1 VKFRVPNW
9 RTLLTA
15 FVVVVT
21 IAAATVVWHRLP
33 TPPDTAGPF
42 DVYGDAGKRIA
53 GRDVAATVTRV
64 RIAREV
70 NSTRAAGI
78 WVVVDTTLE
87 APQSTGL
94 PRSDLVV
101 GPNTYTP
108 TDVFF
113 LDTLQPEISPGISL
127 RGSWVFDVAA
137 ALVEPGVT
145 EPLTLRVWTGYED
158 RWDSRL
164 VIRSP
169 TDDVARLDDVTLEAP
184 VASAS

>member
-1 VKFRVPNW
+1 VKIRIPNS

-15 FVVVVT
+15 VMVVVAIT
-21 IAAATVVWHRLP
+21 AAAVIWHHLP
-33 TPPDTAGPF
+33 TPVDTSGPF
-42 DVYGDAGKRIA
+42 DVHGAAGKRTA
-53 GRDVAATVTRV
+53 GRDVAATVTGV

-70 NSTRAAGI
+70 NSVRPAGI
-78 WVVVDTTLE
+78 WVVVDATLE
-87 APQSTGL
+87 APRSTML

-113 LDTLQPEISPGISL
+113 LDTLQASVSPGIDM
-127 RGSWVFDVAA
+127 RGSWVFDVAPP
-137 ALVEPGVT
+137 LMQPGAN
-145 EPLTLRVWTGYED
+145 EPLTLRVWTDYED

-164 VIRSP
+164 VIDIP
-169 TDDVARLDDVTLEAP
+169 TGDVSRTDAVTLEAP

>member
-1 VKFRVPNW
+1 VKLRFPGW

-21 IAAATVVWHRLP
+21 IAAAAFVWHHLP
-33 TPPDTAGPF
+33 TPTDTAGPF
-42 DVYGDAGKRIA
+42 DVHGDAGKRTA
-53 GRDVAATVTRV
+53 GRNIAATVTGV

-70 NSTRAAGI
+70 NSVRAAGI
-78 WVVVDTTLE
+78 WVVVDTTLD
-87 APQSTGL
+87 APHSTAL
-94 PRSDLVV
+94 PKSDLVV

-113 LDTLQPEISPGISL
+113 LDSLQAQVSPGFNL

-137 ALVEPGVT
+137 PLVEAGAT
-145 EPLTLRVWTGYED
+145 EPVTLRVWTGYED

-164 VIRSP
+164 VIRIP
-169 TDDVARLDDVTLEAP
+169 TGDVARVNAVTLEAP
-184 VASAS
+184 VVSAS

>member
-1 VKFRVPNW
+1 MKIRFPKW

-15 FVVVVT
+15 FLVVVT
-21 IAAATVVWHRLP
+21 IAAAAVVWHHLP
-33 TPPDTAGPF
+33 TPPDTSGPF
-42 DVYGDAGKRIA
+42 DVHGAEGKRTA
-53 GRDVAATVTRV
+53 GRDVAATVTGV
-64 RIAREV
+64 RITRQV
-70 NSTRAAGI
+70 NSVRPAGV

-87 APQSTGL
+87 APLSTTL

-113 LDTLQPEISPGISL
+113 LDTLQSDVSPGIGM

-137 ALVEPGVT
+137 ALVEPGAD

-164 VIRSP
+164 VIDLP
-169 TDDVARLDDVTLEAP
+169 TGDVSRPDTVTLEAP
-184 VASAS
+184 VKSTS